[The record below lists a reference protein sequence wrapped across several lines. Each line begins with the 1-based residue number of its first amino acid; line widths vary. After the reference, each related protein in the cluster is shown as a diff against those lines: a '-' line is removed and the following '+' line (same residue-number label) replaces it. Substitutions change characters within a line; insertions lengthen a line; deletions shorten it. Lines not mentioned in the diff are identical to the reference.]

1 MLTIGCDA
9 YVTADK
15 MTCGAYKVRIVSP
28 IFDPD
33 TMKLTHYVFKVYTHV
48 DDYISIRPVEE
59 VFHSKEAAEHFVAD
73 NVARDKKFQKMLKD
87 SIDKLKN
94 SKRSI

>member
-1 MLTIGCDA
+1 MLIIGCDA

-15 MTCGAYKVRIVSP
+15 MTYGAYRVRIVSP

-33 TMKLTHYVFKVYTHV
+33 SMKLTHYVFKVYTHV

-59 VFHSKEAAEHFVAD
+59 VFHCKEAAERFVAD
-73 NVARDKKFQKMLKD
+73 NVARDKKFKKMLQD
-87 SIDKLKN
+87 SMNKLKN
-94 SKRSI
+94 YKRPI

>member
-15 MTCGAYKVRIVSP
+15 MTYGAYRVKIVSP

-33 TMKLTHYVFKVYTHV
+33 SLKLTHYVFKVYTHV
-48 DDYISIRPVEE
+48 DDYISIRSVEE
-59 VFHSKEAAEHFVAD
+59 VFPSKEAAEQFVAA
-73 NVARDKKFQKMLKD
+73 NVARDKKFKKMLKE
-87 SIDKLKN
+87 SMDKLKN
-94 SKRSI
+94 YKRPI